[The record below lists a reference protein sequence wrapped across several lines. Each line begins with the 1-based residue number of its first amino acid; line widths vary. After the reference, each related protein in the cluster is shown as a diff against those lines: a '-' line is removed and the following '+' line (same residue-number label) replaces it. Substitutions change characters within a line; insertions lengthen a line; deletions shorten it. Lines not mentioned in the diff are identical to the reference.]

1 MMATLFRWPSGFDPF
16 APLRQVQ
23 REFERFFG
31 RGVVGGPQRIGG
43 GVYPPVNVLNG
54 PDDMII
60 ECEMAG
66 VKREDIDISITSETL
81 VIKGSK
87 PGSADEEK
95 VRYQIRERGAG
106 DFSRTIVLPDKVD
119 ADRIEA
125 KLADGVLTVRLPK
138 SEAAK
143 PKHIEVK

>member
-1 MMATLFRWPSGFDPF
+1 MATLFRWPSGFDPF
-16 APLRQVQ
+16 TSLRQMQ
-23 REFERFFG
+23 RDFERLFG
-31 RGVVGGPQRIGG
+31 RGLLGGAQRIGG

-66 VKREDIDISITSETL
+66 VTRDDIDISITGETL

-87 PGSADEEK
+87 APSADEEK
-95 VRYQIRERGAG
+95 IRYQVRERGAG

-119 ADRIEA
+119 ADRIDA

-143 PKHIEVK
+143 PKQIEVK

>member
-1 MMATLFRWPSGFDPF
+1 MATLFRWPSGFDPF
-16 APLRQVQ
+16 TSLRHMQ
-23 REFERFFG
+23 REFERLWG
-31 RGVVGGPQRIGG
+31 RGLLGAQQRIGG

-66 VKREDIDISITSETL
+66 VKRDDIDISITGETL

-87 PGSADEEK
+87 PPSADEEK
-95 VRYQIRERGAG
+95 VRYQVRERGAG

-119 ADRIEA
+119 ADRIDA

-143 PKHIEVK
+143 PKQIEVK